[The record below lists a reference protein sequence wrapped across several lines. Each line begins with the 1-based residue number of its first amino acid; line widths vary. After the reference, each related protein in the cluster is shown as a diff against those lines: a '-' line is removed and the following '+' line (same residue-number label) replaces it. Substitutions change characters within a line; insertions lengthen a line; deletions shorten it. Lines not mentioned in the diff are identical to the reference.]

1 MLFAVKSESIEMVN
15 ENVEC
20 MEGLRN
26 GMKRNR
32 SYSFIRC
39 IWFVVPIISFGIL
52 NNYPLII
59 IGNGYMLRPVSK
71 QYTGLQILFTG
82 AFLDY
87 YKNTAIAMNLELVAL
102 KIMIAIQLLSNVILI
117 FLPFWEYKRQK
128 KFYLWIRGIIS
139 AGYVGT
145 SVAIYCLVRLCV
157 IHHKAADS
165 LFVQYYQNY
174 LESYI
179 LFSISIMVLY
189 IITLFI
195 VKKKRIC

>member
-1 MLFAVKSESIEMVN
+1 MVN

-39 IWFVVPIISFGIL
+39 IWFVVPIISFVIL
-52 NNYPLII
+52 NNHPLIV
-59 IGNGYMLRPVSK
+59 IGNAYLFVPQSK
-71 QYTGLQILFTG
+71 EYTGLQILFSG

-87 YKNTAIAMNLELVAL
+87 YKNTAIAMNLELVVL

-139 AGYVGT
+139 VGYVGT
-145 SVAIYCLVRLCV
+145 SFAIYCLVKLCV
-157 IHHKAADS
+157 NHHKAAYS
-165 LFVQYYQNY
+165 MWVIYYEYY
-174 LESYI
+174 LEINI